1 MDFHTIILRK
11 IKEVGHVKDRFS
23 SDDSDIKI
31 ADFSGKSHNT
41 QPTNDAERQYL
52 FHKANGDLQKA
63 AELGRLLAK
72 LLFSS
77 GEEFPAV
84 GKECGAM
91 LQRQLLFC
99 FAVEVTLEHALGD
112 AVLAQSAQNAFYTAV
127 QQDSPQFYRYLNDS
141 GVFSFYLLAYRRGGN
156 VEHSI
161 GKVFAMLNDD
171 DEDGRLAEVG
181 ETLYCMFCSCVVDS
195 IAKQQ
200 FGTSVRASSN

>member
-1 MDFHTIILRK
+1 M
-11 IKEVGHVKDRFS
+11 KDLFS

-31 ADFSGKSHNT
+31 ADFSGKPHNI
-41 QPTNDAERQYL
+41 QPTNDAEQQYL

-63 AELGRLLAK
+63 AGLGQLLEK
-72 LLFSS
+72 LLFSG
-77 GEEFPAV
+77 GEEFLAV

-99 FAVEVTLEHALGD
+99 FAVEVTLERALED
-112 AVLAQSAQNAFYTAV
+112 AVLAQSAQNAFYAAL
-127 QQDSPQFYRYLNDS
+127 QRESPQFYRYLNDS

-171 DEDGRLAEVG
+171 DEDGRLAEAG
-181 ETLYCMFCSCVVDS
+181 ETLYCMFCSCVTDS
-195 IAKQQ
+195 IAQQ
-200 FGTSVRASSN
+200 RFGTNRRASSN

>member
-1 MDFHTIILRK
+1 M
-11 IKEVGHVKDRFS
+11 KDLFS

-31 ADFSGKSHNT
+31 ADFSGKPHNI
-41 QPTNDAERQYL
+41 QPTNDAEQQYL

-63 AELGRLLAK
+63 AELGQLLEK
-72 LLFSS
+72 LLFSG
-77 GEEFPAV
+77 GEEFLAV

-99 FAVEVTLEHALGD
+99 FAVEVTLERALED
-112 AVLAQSAQNAFYTAV
+112 AVLAQSAQNAFYAAL
-127 QQDSPQFYRYLNDS
+127 QRESPQFYRYLNDS

-171 DEDGRLAEVG
+171 DEDGRLAEAG
-181 ETLYCMFCSCVVDS
+181 ETLYCMFCSCVTDS
-195 IAKQQ
+195 IAQQ
-200 FGTSVRASSN
+200 RFGTNRRASSN